1 MYMTSARPR
10 PRSSRCNP
18 KSLWM
23 PARLYFFVQ
32 LILELSCRNYVDSRC
47 VYIFPAFGFGGGA
60 SSPACAEDATDHPRS
75 VVRRC
80 TVLHFNF
87 WIGEPSHTHSPIR
100 RVHHNYKCHLP
111 VTKGK
116 IRNTTHFHKINYEL
130 NLWNF
135 TLFGREVV
143 TVCSSS
149 SVQWRKQN
157 LEITHPD
164 NMVNNQSRKEKEEGI
179 IWNKVRTLLQ
189 DCTDVDAL
197 TQVGYIPMCFIHWK
211 L

>member
-1 MYMTSARPR
+1 MLIHDAFTFFQRWALEAVHRRPVALRMLRTIHAQLFGVVQYFTLIFGSANHHTPIHPSDVCITTANAIFQLLKVRY
-10 PRSSRCNP
+10 
-18 KSLWM
+18 
-23 PARLYFFVQ
+23 AIQ
-32 LILELSCRNYVDSRC
+32 LI
-47 VYIFPAFGFGGGA
+47 
-60 SSPACAEDATDHPRS
+60 
-75 VVRRC
+75 
-80 TVLHFNF
+80 
-87 WIGEPSHTHSPIR
+87 
-100 RVHHNYKCHLP
+100 
-111 VTKGK
+111 
-116 IRNTTHFHKINYEL
+116 FHKFNYEL

-143 TVCSSS
+143 TVCSSSS